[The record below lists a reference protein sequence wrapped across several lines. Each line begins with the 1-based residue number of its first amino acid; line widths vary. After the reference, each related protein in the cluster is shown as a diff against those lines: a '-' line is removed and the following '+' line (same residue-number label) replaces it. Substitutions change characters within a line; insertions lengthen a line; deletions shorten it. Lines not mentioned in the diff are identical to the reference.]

1 MRSIVSLSI
10 DQKVLIWLKK
20 YAKKRGFASLSKYF
34 VYATE
39 LEQQMISEDELHIH
53 IKEARESYKTWKT
66 IQWIDL
72 LTSIANKKW
81 K

>member
-10 DQKVLIWLKK
+10 DQKILIWLKK

-39 LEQQMISEDELHIH
+39 IEQQMISEDELCTH
-53 IKEARESYKTWKT
+53 IKEAREAYKSWKT
-66 IQWIDL
+66 TEWIDF